1 MAPIFL
7 EMRMNNLVA
16 RKAGGWFTS
25 LYAIVLI
32 LIGLALGIG
41 GVMLISV
48 GGSWYYLVAGALI
61 AVSGVLIYRRNFGGI
76 SLFALGFIGTV
87 IWAYWEVGAQF
98 WALVPRL
105 SPWIV
110 LGLVAA
116 LIAPSLR
123 PSARGLS
130 WLTAAALAV
139 ISVVGFTQMFS
150 EHGVIEGTRQLAQ
163 TPVPDAQ
170 AQRNERW
177 QYYGRTLDGSRFA
190 PFDQINKQNVD
201 QLKVA
206 WTFRTGDIPGKG
218 AEDQTTPTQI
228 GDSLYVCTPYQKVFA
243 LDAETGKER
252 WRFDSKAPDSKVW
265 NRCRGVAYYDAKA
278 FAQTHADEA
287 TAQTA
292 ASATTCAQRLF
303 LGTTDARLIALDSAT
318 GQPCPGFGNNGTVDL
333 KVGMGLVQPFY
344 YMTTAE
350 NTVIGNR
357 ILIGGWVQ
365 DGASVDE
372 PSGVVRAF
380 SADTGELLWAWD
392 PDNPNITLLPPP
404 GEAYSRTT
412 PNMWSTPSYDE
423 KLGWA
428 FLPMGGQ
435 TPDFFGGFRRPGSE
449 EFGSN
454 VVAIDMKT
462 GRVQWHFQTTHHD
475 LWDYDVPSQPAL
487 VDMPDETG
495 KVVPAV
501 VQLTKRGQIFA
512 LNRETGKP
520 IAEVVEKSVPTNV
533 VKGDRVSK
541 TQPYSVGMPQIGNEP
556 LTEKDMWGAT
566 FFDQLWCRI
575 EFKKMRYDGEF
586 TLASENE
593 INLQFPGNY
602 GGFNWGS
609 AAVDQQNGILY
620 AGSMRMPLW
629 GQYVSRAVADD
640 PNAPGGH
647 DGLHVMAGTPFGYRK
662 GTFMSPLG
670 VPCHA
675 PPYGQLTAVDLKSK
689 KILWQKPMGTVAD
702 TVLPGGIKATLPFAI
717 GMPVMG
723 GPVATASGLVF
734 YGGTYDYYLRAMDSS
749 TGKELWKGRLPVGA
763 QTTPMTY
770 VSPQSGR
777 QFVLISAGGARES
790 PDRGDYIVAFA
801 LPAKAAP

>member
-1 MAPIFL
+1 
-7 EMRMNNLVA
+7 MNSSVKPN
-16 RKAGGWFTS
+16 AGGWFAS
-25 LYAIVLI
+25 LYAVVLI
-32 LIGLALGIG
+32 LIGLILFAG
-41 GVMLISV
+41 GAMLV
-48 GGSWYYLVAGALI
+48 GLGGSWYYLIAGALLV
-61 AVSGVLIYRRNFGGI
+61 VSGVLIYRRSFAGI
-76 SLFALGFIGTV
+76 WLFALGFVGTL
-87 IWAYWEVGAQF
+87 IWAYWEVGARF
-98 WALVPRL
+98 WPLVPRL

-110 LGLVAA
+110 LALVAA
-116 LIAPSLR
+116 LIAPAFR
-123 PSARGLS
+123 RSASTVG
-130 WLTAAALAV
+130 WLAALVLAV
-139 ISVVGFTQMFS
+139 VGVVGFTQMFS
-150 EHGVIEGTRQLAQ
+150 EHDVIEGTRPLAQ
-163 TPVPDAQ
+163 VPAADAQ

-177 QYYGRTLDGSRFA
+177 QYFGRTLDGRRFA
-190 PFDQINKQNVD
+190 PFAQINKQNVD
-201 QLKVA
+201 KLQIA
-206 WTFRTGDIPGKG
+206 WTFRTGDIAGKG
-218 AEDQTTPTQI
+218 AEDQSTPTQI
-228 GDSLYVCTPYQKVFA
+228 GDSVYICTPYDKVFA

-252 WRFDSKAPDSKVW
+252 WRFDSKAPDSKLW

-278 FAQTHADEA
+278 FAQTHPDEEKTQA
-287 TAQTA
+287 A
-292 ASATTCAQRLF
+292 ASAPSCAQRLF

-318 GQPCPGFGNNGTVDL
+318 GQPCPGFGDNGTVDL

-344 YMTTAE
+344 YMTTSE

-357 ILIGGWVQ
+357 ILVGGWVQ

-404 GEAYSRTT
+404 GETYSRTT

-423 KLGWA
+423 KLDWA

-435 TPDFFGGFRRPGSE
+435 TPDFFGGFRRPLSD
-449 EFGSN
+449 EFGSS

-462 GRVQWHFQTTHHD
+462 GKVQWHFQTTHHD

-487 VDMPDETG
+487 VDMPDESG
-495 KVVPAV
+495 KMVPAV

-520 IAEVVEKSVPTNV
+520 IAEVVEKPVPTDV

-541 TQPYSVGMPQIGNEP
+541 TQPYSVGMPQVGNEP
-556 LTEKDMWGAT
+556 LSEKEMWGAT

-575 EFKKMRYDGEF
+575 EFKRMRYDGEF
-586 TLASENE
+586 TLASEDHV
-593 INLQFPGNY
+593 NLQYPGNY

-609 AAVDQQNGILY
+609 AAVDQENDILY

-629 GQYVSRAVADD
+629 GQYIPRAVADD

-647 DGLHVMAGTPFGYRK
+647 DGLHVQAGTPYGYRK
-662 GTFMSPLG
+662 GMFMSPLG

-675 PPYGQLTAVDLKSK
+675 PPYGQLTAVDLKNR

-702 TVLPGGIKATLPFAI
+702 TVLPFGFKAKLPFAI

-723 GPVATASGLVF
+723 GPAATASGLVF
-734 YGGTYDYYLRAMDSS
+734 FAGTYDYYLRAMDSA

-763 QTTPMTY
+763 QATPMTY

-777 QFVLISAGGARES
+777 QFVLIAAGGARQS

-801 LPAKAAP
+801 LPEGTAH

>member
-1 MAPIFL
+1 MTS
-7 EMRMNNLVA
+7 LVE
-16 RKAGGWFTS
+16 RDAGGWFIS
-25 LYAIVLI
+25 LYAILLI
-32 LIGLALGIG
+32 LVGLTLFVG
-41 GVMLISV
+41 GAVLAV
-48 GGSWYYLVAGALI
+48 LGGSWYYLISGVLL
-61 AVSGVLIYRRNFGGI
+61 AVSGAWIYRRDFAGVW
-76 SLFALGFIGTV
+76 LFTLAFIGTL
-87 IWAYWEVGAQF
+87 IWAYSEVGTQF
-98 WALVPRL
+98 WPLVPRL

-110 LGLVAA
+110 MALITA

-123 PSARGLS
+123 PSARAVSWGTAGL
-130 WLTAAALAV
+130 LAV
-139 ISVVGFTQMFS
+139 LGTWGFAETFS
-150 EHGVIEGTRQLAQ
+150 EHGVIEGTRQLAEIA
-163 TPVPDAQ
+163 VSDAQ
-170 AQRNERW
+170 AQRKERW
-177 QYYGRTLDGSRFA
+177 QYYGRTPDGRRFA

-201 QLKVA
+201 KLQLE
-206 WTFRTGDIPGKG
+206 WTFRTGDVPGKG
-218 AEDQTTPTQI
+218 AEDQSTPTQI
-228 GDSLYVCTPYQKVFA
+228 GDSVYVCTPYDKVFA

-252 WRFDSKAPDSKVW
+252 WRFDPKAPDSKVW

-278 FAQTHADEA
+278 FAQTHPDIA

-292 ASATTCAQRLF
+292 ASAGSCAQRLF
-303 LGTTDARLIALDSAT
+303 LGTVDARLIALDSAT
-318 GQPCPGFGNNGTVDL
+318 GQPCPGFGHDGTVDL

-344 YMTTAE
+344 YMTTSE

-357 ILIGGWVQ
+357 ILVGGWVQ

-372 PSGVVRAF
+372 PSGVVRTF

-392 PDNPNITLLPPP
+392 PDNPNTTLLPPP
-404 GEAYSRTT
+404 GESYSRTT

-423 KLGWA
+423 KLDWA

-435 TPDFFGGFRRPGSE
+435 TPDFWGGHRRPLSD
-449 EFGSN
+449 EFGST

-462 GRVQWHFQTTHHD
+462 GKVQWHFQTTHHD

-487 VDMPDETG
+487 VEMPDEAG
-495 KVVPAV
+495 KVIPAV

-520 IAEVVEKSVPTNV
+520 IAEVVEKPVPTNV
-533 VKGDRVSK
+533 VASDRVSK

-575 EFKKMRYDGEF
+575 QFKRMRYDGEF
-586 TLASENE
+586 TLASEGHVNIE
-593 INLQFPGNY
+593 YPGNY

-609 AAVDQQNGILY
+609 AAIDQQNDILY

-629 GQYVSRAVADD
+629 GQYISRAEADD

-647 DGLHVMAGTPFGYRK
+647 DGLHVQAGTPYGYRK
-662 GTFMSPLG
+662 GMFMSPLG

-675 PPYGQLTAVDLKSK
+675 PPYGQLTAVDLKNK

-702 TVLPGGIKATLPFAI
+702 TMLPIGIKAKLPFAI

-734 YGGTYDYYLRAMDSS
+734 FAGTYDYYLRAIDSS

-763 QTTPMTY
+763 EATPMTY

-777 QFVLISAGGARES
+777 QFVLIAAGGARQS
-790 PDRGDYIVAFA
+790 PDRGDYILAFA
-801 LPAKAAP
+801 LPESATR

>member
-1 MAPIFL
+1 
-7 EMRMNNLVA
+7 MNGSVK
-16 RKAGGWFTS
+16 RSAGGWFTS
-25 LYAIVLI
+25 LYAVVLI
-32 LIGLALGIG
+32 LIGLTLLAG
-41 GVMLISV
+41 GATLAIL
-48 GGSWYYLVAGALI
+48 GGSWYYLIIGALLV
-61 AVSGVLIYRRNFGGI
+61 VSGVWIYRRNFAGI
-76 SLFALGFIGTV
+76 WLFALGFIGTL
-87 IWAYWEVGAQF
+87 IWAYWEVGTQF
-98 WALVPRL
+98 WPLVPRL
-105 SPWIV
+105 SAWIALAV
-110 LGLVAA
+110 VAA
-116 LIAPSLR
+116 LIAPALR
-123 PSARGLS
+123 PSARTLGRVA
-130 WLTAAALAV
+130 AAALIIAGAA
-139 ISVVGFTQMFS
+139 GFAEMFS
-150 EHGVIEGTRQLAQ
+150 EHGAIVGTRQLAE
-163 TPVPDAQ
+163 VVAPDAQ
-170 AQRNERW
+170 AQRQQRW
-177 QYYGRTLDGSRFA
+177 QYYGRTLDGHRFA
-190 PFDQINKQNVD
+190 PFDQINKDNVD
-201 QLKVA
+201 KLQIA
-206 WTFRTGDIPGKG
+206 WTFRTGDVTGKG
-218 AEDQTTPTQI
+218 AEDQSTPTQV
-228 GDSLYVCTPYQKVFA
+228 GDSVYICTPYDKVFA

-252 WRFDSKAPDSKVW
+252 WRFDSKAPDSKLW

-278 FAQTHADEA
+278 FALAHPDEEKS
-287 TAQTA
+287 QTA
-292 ASATTCAQRLF
+292 ANAGTCAQRLF
-303 LGTTDARLIALDSAT
+303 LGTTDARLIALDSET
-318 GQPCPGFGNNGTVDL
+318 GQPCHGFGDNGTVDL

-344 YMTTAE
+344 YMTTSE

-392 PDNPNITLLPPP
+392 PGNPNISLLPPP
-404 GEAYSRTT
+404 GETYSRTT

-423 KLGWA
+423 KLDWA

-435 TPDFFGGFRRPGSE
+435 TPDFFGGFRRPGSD

-454 VVAIDMKT
+454 VVAIDMKN
-462 GRVQWHFQTTHHD
+462 GKVQWHFQTTHHD

-495 KVVPAV
+495 KLVPAV

-520 IAEVVEKSVPTNV
+520 IAEVVEKPVPTNV
-533 VKGDRVSK
+533 VKDDRVSK

-556 LTEKDMWGAT
+556 LSENEMWGAT

-575 EFKKMRYDGEF
+575 EFRRMRYDGEF
-586 TLASENE
+586 TLASEDHM
-593 INLQFPGNY
+593 NLQYPGNY

-609 AAVDQQNGILY
+609 AAVDQQNDILY

-629 GQYVSRAVADD
+629 GQYIPRAVADD

-647 DGLHVMAGTPFGYRK
+647 DGLHVMAGTPYGYRK
-662 GTFMSPLG
+662 GMFMSPLG

-675 PPYGQLTAVDLKSK
+675 PPYGQLTAVDLKNK

-702 TVLPGGIKATLPFAI
+702 TVLPFGFKAKLPFAI

-734 YGGTYDYYLRAMDSS
+734 FAGTYDYYLRAMDSA

-763 QTTPMTY
+763 QATPMTY
-770 VSPQSGR
+770 VSPKTGR
-777 QFVLISAGGARES
+777 QFVLIAAGGARQS

-801 LPAKAAP
+801 LPEGTVQ

>member
-1 MAPIFL
+1 MP
-7 EMRMNNLVA
+7 RGRDA
-16 RKAGGWFTS
+16 R
-25 LYAIVLI
+25 LL
-32 LIGLALGIG
+32 
-41 GVMLISV
+41 
-48 GGSWYYLVAGALI
+48 GGSWYYLIAGVLLV
-61 AVSGVLIYRRNFGGI
+61 VSGVLVFRRNFAGI
-76 SLFALGFIGTV
+76 WLFALGFAGTLV
-87 IWAYWEVGAQF
+87 WAYWEVGAQF
-98 WALVPRL
+98 WPLVPRL
-105 SPWIV
+105 SSWIV
-110 LGLVAA
+110 LAAIAA
-116 LIAPSLR
+116 LIAPTLR
-123 PSARGLS
+123 PSTRAVARAV
-130 WLTAAALAV
+130 AAVL
-139 ISVVGFTQMFS
+139 IVVGVAGFGEMFS
-150 EHGVIEGTRQLAQ
+150 EHGAIEATRQLA
-163 TPVPDAQ
+163 PVSAPDAQ

-177 QYYGRTLDGSRFA
+177 QYYGRTLDGHRFA
-190 PFDQINKQNVD
+190 PFDQINKENVD
-201 QLKVA
+201 TLQIA
-206 WTFRTGDIPGKG
+206 WTFRTGDVTGKG
-218 AEDQTTPTQI
+218 AEDQTTPTQV
-228 GDSLYVCTPYQKVFA
+228 GDSVYICTPYDKVFA

-252 WRFDSKAPDSKVW
+252 WRFDSKAPDSKLW

-278 FAQTHADEA
+278 FAQTHPAEEKS
-287 TAQTA
+287 QTA
-292 ASATTCAQRLF
+292 ANAATCAQRLF

-318 GQPCPGFGNNGTVDL
+318 GQPCPGFGDNGTVDL

-344 YMTTAE
+344 YMTTSE
-350 NTVIGNR
+350 NTVVGNR

-372 PSGVVRAF
+372 PSGVIRAF

-392 PDNPNITLLPPP
+392 PDNPTISLLPPP
-404 GEAYSRTT
+404 GETYSRTT

-423 KLGWA
+423 KLDWA

-435 TPDFFGGFRRPGSE
+435 TPDFFGGFRRPGSDE
-449 EFGSN
+449 YGSS

-462 GRVQWHFQTTHHD
+462 GKVQWHFQTTHHD

-520 IAEVVEKSVPTNV
+520 IAEVVEKPVPTNV
-533 VKGDRVSK
+533 VKDDRVSP

-556 LTEKDMWGAT
+556 LSEKEMWGAT

-575 EFKKMRYDGEF
+575 QFKKMRYDGEF
-586 TLASENE
+586 TLASESQVNM
-593 INLQFPGNY
+593 QYPGNY

-629 GQYVSRAVADD
+629 GQYIPRTVADD

-647 DGLHVMAGTPFGYRK
+647 DGLHVQAGTPYGYRK
-662 GTFMSPLG
+662 GMFMSPLG

-675 PPYGQLTAVDLKSK
+675 PPYGQLTAVDLKNR

-702 TVLPGGIKATLPFAI
+702 TQLPFGFKAKLPFAI

-734 YGGTYDYYLRAMDSS
+734 FAGTYDYYLRAMDSA

-763 QTTPMTY
+763 QATPMTY
-770 VSPQSGR
+770 VSPRSGR
-777 QFVLISAGGARES
+777 QFVLIAAGGARQS

-801 LPAKAAP
+801 LPEGKPH

>member
-1 MAPIFL
+1 
-7 EMRMNNLVA
+7 MNGSVKRN
-16 RKAGGWFTS
+16 AGGWFAS
-25 LYAIVLI
+25 LYAIVLV
-32 LIGLALGIG
+32 LIGLALFAG
-41 GVMLISV
+41 GVMLAGL
-48 GGSWYYLVAGALI
+48 GGSWYYLIAGALLV
-61 AVSGVLIYRRNFGGI
+61 VSGVLIYRRSFAGI
-76 SLFALGFIGTV
+76 GLFALGFVGTLA
-87 IWAYWEVGAQF
+87 WAYWEVGAQF
-98 WALVPRL
+98 WPLVPRL

-116 LIAPSLR
+116 LIAPTFR
-123 PSARGLS
+123 PSARAAG
-130 WLTAAALAV
+130 WLTAVALAV
-139 ISVVGFTQMFS
+139 VGAVGFAQMFS
-150 EHGVIEGTRQLAQ
+150 EHGAIEGTRPLDKV
-163 TPVPDAQ
+163 PVADAQ

-177 QYYGRTLDGSRFA
+177 QYYGRTLDGHRFA
-190 PFDQINKQNVD
+190 PFDQIDKDNVD
-201 QLKVA
+201 KLQVA
-206 WTFRTGDIPGKG
+206 WTFRTGDIAAKG

-228 GDSLYVCTPYQKVFA
+228 GDNVYVCTPYGKVFS
-243 LDAETGKER
+243 LDADTGKER
-252 WRFDSKAPDSKVW
+252 WRFDSKEPDSKLW

-278 FAQTHADEA
+278 FAQTHPDEA
-287 TAQTA
+287 TAQTTA
-292 ASATTCAQRLF
+292 AAPTCAQRLF
-303 LGTTDARLIALDSAT
+303 LGTTDARLIALDAAT
-318 GQPCPGFGNNGTVDL
+318 GQPCPGFGDNGTVDL

-344 YMTTAE
+344 YMTTSE
-350 NTVIGNR
+350 NTVVGNR

-404 GEAYSRTT
+404 GETYSRTT
-412 PNMWSTPSYDE
+412 PNMWSTPAYDE
-423 KLGWA
+423 KLDWA

-462 GRVQWHFQTTHHD
+462 GKVQWHFQTTHHD

-487 VDMPDETG
+487 VDMPDATG
-495 KVVPAV
+495 KMVAAV

-512 LNRETGKP
+512 LDRATGKP
-520 IAEVVEKSVPTNV
+520 IAEVVEKPAPTNV
-533 VKGDRVSK
+533 VKGDRVSP
-541 TQPYSVGMPQIGNEP
+541 TQPYSVGMPQVGNEP

-566 FFDQLWCRI
+566 FFDQLYCRI
-575 EFKKMRYDGEF
+575 EFKRMRYDGEF
-586 TLASENE
+586 TLASED
-593 INLQFPGNY
+593 IVNLQFPGNY

-609 AAVDQQNGILY
+609 AAVDQQNDILY

-647 DGLHVMAGTPFGYRK
+647 DGLHVQAGTPYGYRK
-662 GTFMSPLG
+662 GTFLSPLG

-675 PPYGQLTAVDLKSK
+675 PPYGQLTAVDLKNH

-702 TVLPGGIKATLPFAI
+702 TVLPFGFKVKLPFAI

-734 YGGTYDYYLRAMDSS
+734 FAGTYDYYLRAIDSA

-763 QTTPMTY
+763 QATPMTY

-777 QFVLISAGGARES
+777 QFVVIAAGGARES

-801 LPAKAAP
+801 LPAAAAH